1 MAKKKG
7 GGGGDEG
14 GNWMDTYGDLVT
26 LLMTFFVL
34 LYSMSSLDQSKWELF
49 VKSIYPGMTD
59 SDKDSTET
67 LNVDGEATTSSSAPV
82 VLGNS
87 SYPTN
92 DVTEEDVNSLYIML
106 AKQMDA
112 AGVSDV
118 QVSRGKDYTFIEF
131 KNKAFFEGDSS
142 ALTASGR
149 QALDIFC
156 AVLAPEKDMV
166 SQINIMGHTAAAPSD
181 KTNSIRGDRMLASMR
196 AAEVC
201 IFIQEKNV
209 IEPNKL
215 VSMEYGE
222 YRPIA
227 DNATEEGRA
236 ANRRVEIL
244 LIDAGV
250 EARNPDEYIE
260 EMASGAN
267 SGTTVITDGDPNT
280 EINFGEEAAASAV
293 GS

>member
-1 MAKKKG
+1 MAKKK

-59 SDKDSTET
+59 SDKDSAEMK
-67 LNVDGEATTSSSAPV
+67 LDAQIVSTSSVENIVAGESTMPE
-82 VLGNS
+82 NS
-87 SYPTN
+87 V
-92 DVTEEDVNSLYIML
+92 DDVNSLYIMF
-106 AKQMDA
+106 AQQMDA
-112 AGVSDV
+112 AGISDV
-118 QVSRGKDYTFIEF
+118 QLSRGKDYTFIEF

-156 AVLAPEKDMV
+156 AVLAPEKDQV
-166 SQINIMGHTAAAPSD
+166 SQINIMGHTAAAQSA
-181 KTNSIRGDRMLASMR
+181 KTDSVRGDRMLASMR
-196 AAEVC
+196 AAEVLV
-201 IFIQEKNV
+201 FIQEKNV
-209 IEPNKL
+209 IEPAKL

-227 DNATEEGRA
+227 DNSTEEGRA

-244 LIDAGV
+244 LIDAGA

-267 SGTTVITDGDPNT
+267 SATTVVTDGDPNT
-280 EINFGEEAAASAV
+280 ELSFGEEAAASAV
-293 GS
+293 GSP